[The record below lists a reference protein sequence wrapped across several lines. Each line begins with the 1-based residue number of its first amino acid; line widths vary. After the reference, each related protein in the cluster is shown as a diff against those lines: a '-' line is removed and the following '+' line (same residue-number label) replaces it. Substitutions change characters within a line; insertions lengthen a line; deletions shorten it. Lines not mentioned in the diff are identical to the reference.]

1 VRTDRL
7 VEQYGLTTRLT
18 HFPLHPETPPEGMAL
33 ADLFAG
39 REALLAQMQER
50 LKAALDDAGLPYAER
65 THTYNSRLAQE
76 LGKWAETVEGGEAI
90 HDALFRA
97 FFAEARDISR
107 IEVLLDVIRSVGLPE
122 EEARRVLEDRTYRE
136 AIDRDWQRS
145 RDLGVTGV
153 PTYAAGGFAVVGA
166 QPYEVLEELV
176 QQAGAKPRSAG

>member
-7 VEQYGLTTRLT
+7 VEHYDLTTRLT
-18 HFPLHPETPPEGMAL
+18 HFPLHPETPPEGTAL
-33 ADLFAG
+33 AELFAG
-39 REALLAQMQER
+39 REQLFAQMQER
-50 LKAALDDAGLPYAER
+50 LKAAMDEAGLPYAER

-97 FFAEARDISR
+97 YFAEARDISR
-107 IEVLLDVIRSVGLPE
+107 VEVLLDVARSVGLPE
-122 EEARRVLEDRTYRE
+122 EEARRVLEERSFSE

-145 RDLGVTGV
+145 RAMGVTGV

-166 QPYEVLEELV
+166 QPYEVLEELATR
-176 QQAGAKPRSAG
+176 AGATRS